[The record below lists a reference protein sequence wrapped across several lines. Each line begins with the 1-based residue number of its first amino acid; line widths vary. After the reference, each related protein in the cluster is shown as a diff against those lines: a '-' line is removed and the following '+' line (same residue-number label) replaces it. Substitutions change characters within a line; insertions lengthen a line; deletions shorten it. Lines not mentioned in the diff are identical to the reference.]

1 MRLAPVD
8 DMGLGHATVDGPD
21 TGLHLGS
28 HTGFQV
34 RQHIAQVF
42 HTDPA
47 NQRILIRPIGVQ
59 TIHISQDNE
68 LVRAHSGS
76 QSGGGGISVHVEHF
90 SGIFFVRSHGRDDRD
105 TTGSHQILDCRGID
119 GNHVADQADIGGLA
133 IDDGPALHGREQA
146 AVFTGHAYGQRA
158 VRVDQAYQFA

>member
-1 MRLAPVD
+1 M
-8 DMGLGHATVDGPD
+8 
-21 TGLHLGS
+21 
-28 HTGFQV
+28 
-34 RQHIAQVF
+34 
-42 HTDPA
+42 
-47 NQRILIRPIGVQ
+47 
-59 TIHISQDNE
+59 
-68 LVRAHSGS
+68 RAHSGS